1 MPVCGLA
8 FLFQFL
14 TKMSRLHQLMGHI
27 DRSAHVWCGLAS
39 LFQSLTA
46 VSRPYKPMGH
56 SGRAAHVWLGISLS
70 LALVS
75 DCSE

>member
-1 MPVCGLA
+1 
-8 FLFQFL
+8 
-14 TKMSRLHQLMGHI
+14 MGHI

-70 LALVS
+70 LALV
-75 DCSE
+75 